1 MLFLYFFPNDVTL
14 EKQKTDEEG
23 AGWLK
28 WANSKRENC
37 VFFRFLIFLAVVTG
51 ILVGMVKLNVG
62 GVADGVLTPVIAN
75 MATLSAAQITAF
87 MKK

>member
-1 MLFLYFFPNDVTL
+1 M
-14 EKQKTDEEG
+14 
-23 AGWLK
+23 
-28 WANSKRENC
+28 
-37 VFFRFLIFLAVVTG
+37 TG

-75 MATLSAAQITAF
+75 MATLSAVQITAF